1 MKVKI
6 PSLPSLP
13 RVPVTHS
20 LRGRLLWFLL
30 AAITMAA
37 IAQAMI
43 AYRSALSD
51 ADQIFDYHMQQMAM
65 SLRSSA
71 TLTNKAA
78 DTASDPEND
87 DLVVQV
93 WTPDGAQ
100 VFRSLSRAALP
111 QRAVLGFSNVKAH
124 NTTYR
129 IFSVQTSN
137 QTVQVAQDMA
147 VRQRM
152 AGTLALRTVGPIAVM
167 APVLMLVVW
176 WVVSGSL
183 APVSRVKRQVAARQ
197 ADDLSPVSEND
208 LPDEVLPLVH
218 ELNLLFGRVRTAFD
232 AQQHF
237 VADAA
242 HELRSPL
249 AALKLQVLSLERA
262 QDEAARGVAISRV
275 TAGIERAT
283 RLVEQLLVLARQEGS
298 VNEVN
303 LEPVNLTELV
313 KRTLGDM
320 AGLAQARQID
330 LGLHHA
336 DEARVDGQPDALI
349 ILLRNLVDNA
359 IKYTPAGG
367 TVDIDVRRSAG
378 ATVTA
383 GKGAKAAPT
392 PTPGRIIVS
401 VEDSGPGI
409 PADERERVFSRFY
422 RVPGSQAGG
431 SGLGLAIIK
440 SIAERHGAALT
451 LGHSE
456 RLGGLQVKLDFPE
469 TARAT
474 PV

>member
-1 MKVKI
+1 MRMKVK
-6 PSLPSLP
+6 LPPMP
-13 RVPVTHS
+13 RVPVVTHS

-37 IAQAMI
+37 IAQAAI

-78 DTASDPEND
+78 DASPDPGND

-111 QRAVLGFSNVKAH
+111 QRAVLGFSNVKAN

-137 QTVQVAQDMA
+137 QTVQVAMDMA

-167 APVLMLVVW
+167 APILMLVVW

-218 ELNLLFGRVRTAFD
+218 ELNLLFGRVRTAFE

-262 QDEAARGVAISRV
+262 QDDAARSVAIGRV

-298 VNEVN
+298 VDDVRLDRVN
-303 LEPVNLTELV
+303 LSDLV

-330 LGLHHA
+330 LGLEHA
-336 DEARVDGQPDALI
+336 DDVAVDGQPDALI
-349 ILLRNLVDNA
+349 ILMRNLVDNA

-367 TVDIDVRRSAG
+367 TVDIELRRVPAEAKVKGVAG
-378 ATVTA
+378 
-383 GKGAKAAPT
+383 
-392 PTPGRIIVS
+392 PGRVLLS

-409 PADERERVFSRFY
+409 PPDERERVFSRFY

-440 SIAERHGAALT
+440 SIAERHGAVLT
-451 LGHSE
+451 LDSSE
-456 RLGGLQVKLDFPE
+456 RLGGLKIKIDFPE
-469 TARAT
+469 TARPT

>member
-1 MKVKI
+1 MRMKVK
-6 PSLPSLP
+6 LPPMP
-13 RVPVTHS
+13 RVPVVTHS

-37 IAQAMI
+37 IAQAAI

-78 DTASDPEND
+78 DASPDPGND

-111 QRAVLGFSNVKAH
+111 QRAVLGFSNVKAN

-137 QTVQVAQDMA
+137 QTVQVAMDMA

-167 APVLMLVVW
+167 APILMLVVW

-218 ELNLLFGRVRTAFD
+218 ELNLLFGRVRTAFE

-262 QDEAARGVAISRV
+262 QDDAARSVAIGRV

-298 VNEVN
+298 VDDVRLDRVN
-303 LEPVNLTELV
+303 LSDLV

-330 LGLHHA
+330 LGLEHA
-336 DEARVDGQPDALI
+336 DDVAVDGQPDALI
-349 ILLRNLVDNA
+349 ILMRNLVDNA

-367 TVDIDVRRSAG
+367 TVDIELRRIPAEAKVKGVAG
-378 ATVTA
+378 
-383 GKGAKAAPT
+383 
-392 PTPGRIIVS
+392 PGRVLLS

-409 PADERERVFSRFY
+409 PPEERERVFSRFY

-440 SIAERHGAALT
+440 SIAERHGAVLT
-451 LGHSE
+451 LDSSE
-456 RLGGLQVKLDFPE
+456 RLGGLKIKIDFPE
-469 TARAT
+469 TARPT

>member
-1 MKVKI
+1 MKVKM
-6 PSLPSLP
+6 PSLP
-13 RVPVTHS
+13 RVPVVTHS

-78 DTASDPEND
+78 DTAADPEND

-111 QRAVLGFSNVKAH
+111 QRAVLGFSNVKAN

-262 QDEAARGVAISRV
+262 QDEAARSLAISRV

-298 VNEVN
+298 VNDVK
-303 LEPVNLTELV
+303 LEPVSLSDLV

-336 DEARVDGQPDALI
+336 DDATVDGQPDALI

-359 IKYTPAGG
+359 IKYTPSGG
-367 TVDIDVRRSAG
+367 TVDIDLRRSAG
-378 ATVTA
+378 ATKNV
-383 GKGAKAAPT
+383 
-392 PTPGRIIVS
+392 PGRVVLS

-409 PADERERVFSRFY
+409 PPEERERVFSRFY

-440 SIAERHGAALT
+440 SIAERHGAVLT
-451 LGHSE
+451 LDQSE
-456 RLGGLQVKLDFPE
+456 RLGGLKVKVDFPD

>member
-1 MKVKI
+1 MKVRM
-6 PSLPSLP
+6 PPLP
-13 RVPVTHS
+13 RVPVVTHS

-78 DTASDPEND
+78 DTAADPEND

-111 QRAVLGFSNVKAH
+111 QRAVLGFSNVRVN

-129 IFSVQTSN
+129 VFSVQTSN

-197 ADDLSPVSEND
+197 AEDLSPVSEND
-208 LPDEVLPLVH
+208 LPDEVLPLVQ
-218 ELNLLFGRVRTAFD
+218 ELNLLFVRVRTAFE

-242 HELRSPL
+242 HELRTPL

-262 QDEAARGVAISRV
+262 QDEAARKVAVSRV
-275 TAGIERAT
+275 SAGIERAT
-283 RLVEQLLVLARQEGS
+283 RLVEQLLMLARQEGGG
-298 VNEVN
+298 EEIK
-303 LEPVNLTELV
+303 LEPVSLSDIV
-313 KRTLGDM
+313 KRVLGDM
-320 AGLAQARQID
+320 NGLAQARQID

-336 DEARVDGQPDALI
+336 DEVAVDGQQDALL

-367 TVDIDVRRSAG
+367 TVDIDLRRSVA
-378 ATVTA
+378 ATKNA
-383 GKGAKAAPT
+383 RA
-392 PTPGRIIVS
+392 RIVLS

-409 PADERERVFSRFY
+409 PPEERERVFSRFY
-422 RVPGSQAGG
+422 RVPGSPAGG
-431 SGLGLAIIK
+431 SGLGMAIVQ
-440 SIAERHGAALT
+440 SIAERHNATLALDQ
-451 LGHSE
+451 SE
-456 RLGGLQVKLDFPE
+456 RLGGLKVKIDFPE
-469 TARAT
+469 TGKPT

>member
-1 MKVKI
+1 MKVKVK
-6 PSLPSLP
+6 LP
-13 RVPVTHS
+13 RVPVVTHS

-37 IAQAMI
+37 IAQALI

-78 DTASDPEND
+78 DSAADPEND

-111 QRAVLGFSNVKAH
+111 QRAVLGFSNVKAN

-167 APVLMLVVW
+167 APILMLVVW

-218 ELNLLFGRVRTAFD
+218 ELNLLFGRVRTAFE

-262 QDEAARGVAISRV
+262 QDEAARAVAIGRV

-283 RLVEQLLVLARQEGS
+283 RLVEQLLVLARQEGAADGKLAPLDLS
-298 VNEVN
+298 
-303 LEPVNLTELV
+303 ELV
-313 KRTLGDM
+313 KRTLGDL

-336 DEARVDGQPDALI
+336 DQASVAGQPDALI

-367 TVDIDVRRSAG
+367 TVDIDLRRLP
-378 ATVTA
+378 
-383 GKGAKAAPT
+383 GAKGGA
-392 PTPGRIIVS
+392 GRVLLAI
-401 VEDSGPGI
+401 EDSGPGI
-409 PADERERVFSRFY
+409 PPEERERVFSRFY
-422 RVPGSQAGG
+422 RVPGSPAGG

-440 SIAERHGAALT
+440 SIAEAHGATLT
-451 LGHSE
+451 LDRSE
-456 RLGGLQVKLDFPE
+456 RLGGLRVNVDFPE
-469 TARAT
+469 TASTT

>member
-1 MKVKI
+1 VRVKV
-6 PSLPSLP
+6 P

-37 IAQAMI
+37 VAQAMI
-43 AYRSALSD
+43 AYRSALYD
-51 ADQIFDYHMQQMAM
+51 ADQIFDYHMQQMAL
-65 SLRSSA
+65 SLRSGAPLANSVA
-71 TLTNKAA
+71 APLT
-78 DTASDPEND
+78 DPGND

-93 WTPDGAQ
+93 WTPDGVQ
-100 VFRSLSRAALP
+100 VFRSLSHADLP
-111 QRAVLGFSNVKAH
+111 QRAVLGFSNVRA
-124 NTTYR
+124 NGTTYR
-129 IFSVQTSN
+129 IFSVATSN

-167 APVLMLVVW
+167 APMLMLVVW

-183 APVSRVKRQVAARQ
+183 APVARVRRQVAARR
-197 ADDLSPVSEND
+197 ADDLSPVSEAD
-208 LPDEVLPLVH
+208 LPDEVRPLVH
-218 ELNLLFGRVRTAFD
+218 ELNLLFGRVKTAFD

-249 AALKLQVLSLERA
+249 AALKLQALSLERA
-262 QDEAARGVAISRV
+262 PDEQARAVAIGRL

-283 RLVEQLLVLARQEGS
+283 RLVEQLLVLARQEADAS
-298 VNEVN
+298 Q
-303 LEPVNLTELV
+303 LAPLDLTELAR
-313 KRTLGDM
+313 RTLGEL

-336 DEARVDGQPDALI
+336 DQASVAGHPDALV

-367 TVDIDVRRSAG
+367 TVDVELRRAG
-378 ATVTA
+378 DGRVTLC
-383 GKGAKAAPT
+383 
-392 PTPGRIIVS
+392 

-409 PADERERVFSRFY
+409 SPEERERVFSRFY
-422 RVPGSQAGG
+422 RVPGSAAGG

-440 SIAERHGAALT
+440 AIVERHGATLALEQ
-451 LGHSE
+451 SE
-456 RLGGLQVKLDFPE
+456 RLGGLKVKIAFP
-469 TARAT
+469 AA
-474 PV
+474 

>member
-1 MKVKI
+1 MKVKM
-6 PSLPSLP
+6 PSLP
-13 RVPVTHS
+13 RVPVVTHS

-78 DTASDPEND
+78 DTAADPEND

-111 QRAVLGFSNVKAH
+111 QRAVLGFSNVKAN

-262 QDEAARGVAISRV
+262 QDEAARSIAISRV

-298 VNEVN
+298 VNDVK
-303 LEPVNLTELV
+303 LEPVGLSDLV

-336 DEARVDGQPDALI
+336 DEATVDGQPDALI

-359 IKYTPAGG
+359 IKYTPSGG
-367 TVDIDVRRSAG
+367 TVDIDLRRSAG
-378 ATVTA
+378 ATKNA
-383 GKGAKAAPT
+383 
-392 PTPGRIIVS
+392 PGRVVLS

-409 PADERERVFSRFY
+409 PPEERERVFSRFY

-440 SIAERHGAALT
+440 SIAERHGAVLT
-451 LGHSE
+451 LGQSE
-456 RLGGLQVKLDFPE
+456 RLGGLKVKVDFPD

>member
-1 MKVKI
+1 MKVKM
-6 PSLPSLP
+6 PSLP
-13 RVPVTHS
+13 RVPVVTHS

-37 IAQAMI
+37 LAQAMI

-78 DTASDPEND
+78 DTAADPEND

-111 QRAVLGFSNVKAH
+111 QRAVLGFSEVKANH
-124 NTTYR
+124 TTYR

-147 VRQRM
+147 VRRRM

-218 ELNLLFGRVRTAFD
+218 ELNLLFGRVRTAFE

-298 VNEVN
+298 VNDVK
-303 LEPVNLTELV
+303 LEPVNLSDLV

-336 DEARVDGQPDALI
+336 DEATVGGQPDALI

-367 TVDIDVRRSAG
+367 TVDIDLRRSAG
-378 ATVTA
+378 ATGA
-383 GKGAKAAPT
+383 GKAVA
-392 PTPGRIIVS
+392 PGRVVLS
-401 VEDSGPGI
+401 VEDSGSGI
-409 PADERERVFSRFY
+409 PPEERERVFSRFY

-440 SIAERHGAALT
+440 SIAERHGATLT
-451 LGHSE
+451 LDQSE
-456 RLGGLQVKLDFPE
+456 RLGGLKVKVDFPD
-469 TARAT
+469 TAGAT